1 LFDEESKNESNNAV
15 LLAKADLDHEQE
27 DENFVF

>member
-1 LFDEESKNESNNAV
+1 LFDEKQEESHNAV
-15 LLAKADLDHEQE
+15 LLAKADLEQEGE